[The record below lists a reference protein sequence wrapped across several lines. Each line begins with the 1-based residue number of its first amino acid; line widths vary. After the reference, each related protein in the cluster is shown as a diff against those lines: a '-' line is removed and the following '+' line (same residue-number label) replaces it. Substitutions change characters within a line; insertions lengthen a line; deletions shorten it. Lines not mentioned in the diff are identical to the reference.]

1 MKSIFKREPS
11 EQENNWLRLRSD
23 LVSYLQ
29 EMRISCNSNSS
40 LSRLIL
46 STSTT
51 TAMASNHHEAAAE
64 DMKKLRESYTSLAT
78 SHQCLKKDHQ
88 KLIGT
93 CFSRIKR
100 LKKLESSF
108 YLLDSNFNT
117 IKNGFQQSILCN
129 FFPAVTKE
137 LTSALEVAARSG
149 IKSGR
154 NFNWTEVIQNCSRLY
169 PELFPTSSRI
179 KTAGSRSKKNL
190 EVTKLFSSLI

>member
-1 MKSIFKREPS
+1 MNYVSNVIKSIWTS

-100 LKKLESSF
+100 LKKWIVVL
-108 YLLDSNFNT
+108 
-117 IKNGFQQSILCN
+117 I
-129 FFPAVTKE
+129 
-137 LTSALEVAARSG
+137 TSAHIVKHK
-149 IKSGR
+149 IKKLK
-154 NFNWTEVIQNCSRLY
+154 NWKENNVYVI
-169 PELFPTSSRI
+169 
-179 KTAGSRSKKNL
+179 
-190 EVTKLFSSLI
+190 VTKLKLNILSKKF

>member
-1 MKSIFKREPS
+1 
-11 EQENNWLRLRSD
+11 
-23 LVSYLQ
+23 
-29 EMRISCNSNSS
+29 MRISCNSNSS

-100 LKKLESSF
+100 LKNWKVAF
-108 YLLDSNFNT
+108 VYVLDSNFNT
-117 IKNGFQQSILCN
+117 IKNGCKQSILCN